1 MIMPKEKREIQK
13 SDIMPL
19 DAYIKNRKEL
29 RKNIVNFK
37 KNRRVALGPYATF
50 YFESY
55 ETMLAQ
61 VQEMLYIEK
70 GGDEQL
76 HDELIAYNPLIP
88 NGKELTA
95 TLMFEIDNPISRA
108 AFLGKVGGIE
118 EMVFMKINGET
129 VKAVPE
135 EDVDRTSAEGKASS
149 VQFIHF
155 NFTDEQ
161 IEKFKSSNLDIELG
175 IDHKEYSHTT
185 KLSKDNIASL
195 SGDFN

>member
-1 MIMPKEKREIQK
+1 MMMPKEKKEIQK
-13 SDIMPL
+13 NDIMPL
-19 DAYIKNRKEL
+19 DIYTKQRKEL
-29 RKNIVNFK
+29 RKNIVEFK
-37 KNRRVALGPYATF
+37 KNRRISLGPYATF

-76 HDELIAYNPLIP
+76 KDELTAYNPLIP
-88 NGKELTA
+88 KGKELIA
-95 TLMFEIDNPISRA
+95 TLMFEIDNPVSRA

-118 EMVFMKINGET
+118 EKIFMKINGDT
-129 VKAVPE
+129 INAIPE

-155 NFTDEQ
+155 KFNEEQ
-161 IEKFKSSNLDIELG
+161 IKKFKSGQTQIEIG
-175 IDHKEYSHTT
+175 INHDEYSHAT
-185 KLSKDNIASL
+185 KLNDETIKFL
-195 SGDFN
+195 SRDFN

>member
-1 MIMPKEKREIQK
+1 MIMPREKREIQK
-13 SDIMPL
+13 EDIMPL
-19 DAYIKNRKEL
+19 DVYTKNRKEL

-37 KNRRVALGPYATF
+37 KDRRIALGPYATF

-76 HDELIAYNPLIP
+76 KDELIAYNPLIP

-95 TLMFEIDNPISRA
+95 TLMFEIDNPVSRA
-108 AFLGKVGGIE
+108 AFLSKVGGIE
-118 EMVFMKINGET
+118 EKVFIKINGEI
-129 VKAVPE
+129 VKAIPE
-135 EDVDRTSAEGKASS
+135 KDVDRTSSDGKASS

-155 NFTDEQ
+155 KFTDEQ
-161 IEKFKSSNLDIELG
+161 IQIFKSNNGEVEIG
-175 IDHKEYSHTT
+175 IDHDEYSHTT
-185 KLSKDNIASL
+185 KLSSASL
-195 SGDFN
+195 SSLSADFI

>member
-1 MIMPKEKREIQK
+1 MIMPKEKKEIQK

-19 DAYIKNRKEL
+19 DIYTKQRKEL
-29 RKNIVNFK
+29 RKKIVEFK

-76 HDELIAYNPLIP
+76 KDELSAYNPLVP

-95 TLMFEIDNPISRA
+95 TLMFEIDNPVSRA

-118 EMVFMKINGET
+118 ETVFMKVNGEII
-129 VKAVPE
+129 KAIPE
-135 EDVDRTSAEGKASS
+135 EDVDRTSDEGKASS
-149 VQFIHF
+149 VQFVHF
-155 NFTDEQ
+155 KFNDQQ
-161 IEKFKSSNLDIELG
+161 IEKFQSNSSSIEIG
-175 IDHKEYSHTT
+175 INHKEYSHLT
-185 KLSKDNIASL
+185 KLSDTTIESL
-195 SGDFN
+195 SKDFN

>member
-1 MIMPKEKREIQK
+1 MPKEKREILK
-13 SDIMPL
+13 EDIMPL
-19 DAYIKNRKEL
+19 DVYTKNRKEL
-29 RKNIVNFK
+29 RKNIVNLK
-37 KNRRVALGPYATF
+37 KDRRIALGPYATF

-76 HDELIAYNPLIP
+76 KDELVAYNPLIP

-95 TLMFEIDNPISRA
+95 TLMFEIDNPVSRA
-108 AFLGKVGGIE
+108 AFLSKAGGIE
-118 EMVFMKINGET
+118 EKVFIKIDGQSI
-129 VKAVPE
+129 KAIPE
-135 EDVDRTSAEGKASS
+135 EDVDRTSLEGKASS

-155 NFTDEQ
+155 KLNDEQ
-161 IEKFKSSNLDIELG
+161 IEKFKSDSVEVEIG

-185 KLSKDNIASL
+185 KLSSANLSSL
-195 SGDFN
+195 AADFS

>member
-1 MIMPKEKREIQK
+1 MIMPREKREILK
-13 SDIMPL
+13 EDIMPL
-19 DAYIKNRKEL
+19 DVYTKNRKEL

-37 KNRRVALGPYATF
+37 KDRRIALGPYATF

-76 HDELIAYNPLIP
+76 KDELVAYNPLIP

-95 TLMFEIDNPISRA
+95 TLMFEIDNPVSRA
-108 AFLGKVGGIE
+108 AFLSKAGGIE
-118 EMVFMKINGET
+118 EKVFIKIDGQSI
-129 VKAVPE
+129 KAIPE

-155 NFTDEQ
+155 KLNDEQ
-161 IEKFKSSNLDIELG
+161 IEKFKSDGVEVEIG

-185 KLSKDNIASL
+185 KLSSANLSSL
-195 SGDFN
+195 SADFS

>member
-1 MIMPKEKREIQK
+1 MIMPREKRVIQK
-13 SDIMPL
+13 EDIMPL
-19 DAYIKNRKEL
+19 EIYTQKRKEL
-29 RKNIVNFK
+29 RKKIVDFK
-37 KNRRVALGPYATF
+37 KNRRIPLGPYATF

-76 HDELIAYNPLIP
+76 KDELSAYNPLVP

-95 TLMFEIDNPISRA
+95 TLMFEIDNPVSRA

-118 EMVFMKINGET
+118 EKVYMKVDGDLI
-129 VKAVPE
+129 KALPE
-135 EDVDRTSAEGKASS
+135 KDVDRTSAEGKASS

-155 NFTDEQ
+155 KFDEEQ
-161 IEKFKSSNLDIELG
+161 IKKFQSNSSIIEVG
-175 IDHKEYSHTT
+175 IDHNEYSHST
-185 KLSKDNIASL
+185 KLNDSTVKSL
-195 SGDFN
+195 SADFN

>member
-1 MIMPKEKREIQK
+1 MPKDKRSIQK
-13 SDIMPL
+13 EDIMPL
-19 DAYIKNRKEL
+19 DLYISQRKEL
-29 RKNIVNFK
+29 RKKILDFK
-37 KNRRVALGPYATF
+37 KNRRIPIGPYATF
-50 YFESY
+50 YFESF

-76 HDELIAYNPLIP
+76 KDELTAYNPLVP

-95 TLMFEIDNPISRA
+95 TLMFEIDNPVSRA

-118 EMVFMKINGET
+118 EKVYMKVDGELI
-129 VKAVPE
+129 KAVPE

-155 NFTDEQ
+155 KFNDDQ
-161 IEKFKSSNLDIELG
+161 IKKFKSSSNQIELG
-175 IDHKEYSHTT
+175 INHDEYSHST
-185 KLSKDNIASL
+185 KLNEETITALVS
-195 SGDFN
+195 DFN

>member
-1 MIMPKEKREIQK
+1 MSKEKRQIEKQDLLPSEVYAK
-13 SDIMPL
+13 S
-19 DAYIKNRKEL
+19 RKQI
-29 RKNIVNFK
+29 RKDLVEFK
-37 KNRRVALGPYATF
+37 KDRRIALGPYATF
-50 YFESY
+50 YFESF
-55 ETMLAQ
+55 ETMVAQ
-61 VQEMLYIEK
+61 VQEMLHIEK

-76 HDELIAYNPLIP
+76 KDELIAYNPLVP

-118 EMVFMKINGET
+118 EKIFIKINDEM

-155 NFTDEQ
+155 KLNDDQ
-161 IEKFKSSNLDIELG
+161 ISKFKSDSATIELG
-175 IDHKEYSHTT
+175 INHKEYTHTT
-185 KLSKDNIASL
+185 RLAENSVKSL
-195 SGDFN
+195 CADFI

>member
-1 MIMPKEKREIQK
+1 MIMPREKREIQK
-13 SDIMPL
+13 EDIMPL
-19 DAYIKNRKEL
+19 DVYIEKRREL
-29 RKNIVNFK
+29 RKSIVDYK

-76 HDELIAYNPLIP
+76 NDELSAYNPLIP

-118 EMVFMKINGET
+118 ETVFMKINGEKI
-129 VKAVPE
+129 KAFPE

-155 NFTDEQ
+155 NFTDDQ
-161 IEKFKSSNLDIELG
+161 IEKFQSNSSEIELG
-175 IDHKEYSHTT
+175 IDHKEYSHST
-185 KLSKDNIASL
+185 KLSKENRASL
-195 SGDFN
+195 STDFS